1 MADADFKKLKQWFWT
16 FLLGQLFVT
25 LISGAIMVG
34 SFKTTLG
41 QNTEDV
47 KMLKETKA
55 DLQTVMRIKAD
66 SDIRDQMILDQLKQL
81 NDGQQRQYELLLD
94 HVNKGR

>member
-1 MADADFKKLKQWFWT
+1 MSDTDIKSLKKWFWS

-25 LISGAIMVG
+25 LVTGAIMVG

-41 QNTEDV
+41 QNTEDI

-55 DLQTVMRIKAD
+55 DLQSLIRIKND
-66 SDIRDQMILDQLKQL
+66 IDIRNQMIIDQLKQL
-81 NDGQQRQYELLLD
+81 NQGQQDLYKLLVEHTD
-94 HVNKGR
+94 K